1 MFPTKKKPLGQVRDE
16 RVNETQG
23 GVWGSTNWDDL
34 GSNQKAIRALGL
46 MPIAAFSNH
55 FSSFG
60 RGNILP
66 KGSAH
71 RVKSFYQGHFHL

>member
-1 MFPTKKKPLGQVRDE
+1 MFPTKKSLGQVRDE
-16 RVNETQG
+16 TVNEMIQG

-46 MPIAAFSNH
+46 MPIAAFSNY

-60 RGNILP
+60 RGNVLP
-66 KGSAH
+66 RGSSH
-71 RVKSFYQGHFHL
+71 RVKSFYQGNFHL